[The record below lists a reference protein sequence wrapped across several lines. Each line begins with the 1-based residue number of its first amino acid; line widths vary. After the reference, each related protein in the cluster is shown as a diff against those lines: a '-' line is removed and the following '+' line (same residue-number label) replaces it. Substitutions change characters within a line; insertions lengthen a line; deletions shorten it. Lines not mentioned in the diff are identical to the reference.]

1 MTRAPEK
8 YCDLVMK
15 GGITSGI
22 VYPNAVLAL
31 SKEFRFKNIG
41 GTSAGAIAAA
51 ASAAAALGDRKLLAG
66 ISLEQARSKVGFD
79 GLEDVA
85 RDLASEGFIYK
96 LFQPA
101 AGAGNAYRLIVTLAG
116 SAGLPRKA
124 LSLLVGTFAIAPGE
138 SGAILVA
145 LLALAYAAAGGQ
157 GIIAALLP
165 AFLCTVL
172 GGALFAAL
180 RIARVARGNLLGLVS
195 GMGRAR
201 RGPAW
206 LLRHLPPAKPALT
219 EWLHEVL
226 QQLSGKK
233 LDQPLVFAD
242 LWDAPRYPGEPETD
256 KALTLQMITT
266 GVSHHEPR
274 TLPFTDSIFWFTR
287 EEFGQLFPA
296 SLVDWMVRKMNESLE
311 IDGRIY
317 YKLPAKGDLPVLVA
331 MRMSLSFPLLISAV
345 PLHEPAMRASGTA
358 TEADEVA
365 ADDAKS
371 VIDGTDS
378 LAAVGAGKIS
388 TITKF
393 RVCWFSDGGIS
404 SNFPIHLFDGP
415 LPLWPTFAINLV
427 YPKTDDR
434 ERAAT
439 APAASAGDTV
449 DPIEAAIF
457 LPTKNNE
464 RWQRTYQ
471 PIARAGAAAEIATF
485 LFGIVGTMQ
494 NWRDLLQARA
504 PGYRDRIVHVSLD
517 GKEGGMNLN
526 MGQGVLTTISKKGG
540 AAGNRLKTFS
550 FDNHYWIRWRNLAS
564 ALQRYTIAVAVSD
577 ACQPKIPAYEDAYR
591 TAKTGEPQPRSYE
604 FKSRERERA
613 AQNLLDRLITDG
625 EAWAD
630 LGPDFSDNAPR
641 PIPQLQIVPT
651 Y

>member
-1 MTRAPEK
+1 MTGAPDK

-66 ISLEQARSKVGFD
+66 ARLEHPRSKVGFR

-85 RDLASEGFIYK
+85 ADLASEGFIYK

-101 AGAGNAYRLIVTLAG
+101 AGARSAYRLIVTLAG
-116 SAGLPRKA
+116 GAGMTRKM
-124 LSLLVGTFAIAPGE
+124 LSLLVGIFAIAPAE
-138 SGAILVA
+138 SGAILLA
-145 LLALAYAAAGGQ
+145 LLGLGYAVAGGQ
-157 GIIAALLP
+157 GIVATLLP
-165 AFLCTVL
+165 ALLCTVL

-180 RIARVARGNLLGLVS
+180 RTARVARGNLLGLVS
-195 GMGRAR
+195 GMAPAR

-206 LLRHLPPAKPALT
+206 LSRRLSPAGPALT

-226 QQLSGKK
+226 QQLAGKK
-233 LDQPLVFAD
+233 LDEPLVFAD
-242 LWDAPRYPGEPETD
+242 LWNAARYPGEPETD

-274 TLPFTDSIFWFTR
+274 TLPFMDSIFWFTR
-287 EEFGQLFPA
+287 EEFGQLFPE
-296 SLVDWMVRKMNESLE
+296 SVVDWMIRTMDEELE
-311 IDGRIY
+311 IDGRTY
-317 YKLPAKGDLPVLVA
+317 YKLPTKGDLPVLVA

-345 PLHEPAMRASGTA
+345 PLHEPASRAPGA
-358 TEADEVA
+358 AVE
-365 ADDAKS
+365 ADDAAVDGVKG
-371 VIDGTDS
+371 VIDSTDS
-378 LAAVGAGKIS
+378 LAAVGTGKIS
-388 TITKF
+388 IITKF

-404 SNFPIHLFDGP
+404 SNFPLHLFDGP

-427 YPKTDDR
+427 YPRTDDSDR
-434 ERAAT
+434 PA
-439 APAASAGDTV
+439 AASAVDGMV

-471 PIARAGAAAEIATF
+471 PIAKASAAAEIATF
-485 LFGIVGTMQ
+485 LFGIIGTMQ

-504 PGYRDRIVHVSLD
+504 PGYRDRIVHVSLN

-526 MGQGVLTTISKKGG
+526 MRQGVLTTISRKGS

-577 ACQPKIPAYEDAYR
+577 ACHPKIPAYEDAYSTAR
-591 TAKTGEPQPRSYE
+591 TGDPQPRSYE

-613 AQNLLDRLITDG
+613 AQNLLDRLIMDG
-625 EAWAD
+625 EAWGD
-630 LGPDFSDNAPR
+630 LGPDFSENAPR